1 MLEKEKEKEETSFK
15 KVFSNPKNDIT
26 WYQSIGLT
34 LCFGLIYASIFG
46 NPFATSKNEIDNAVT
61 VIQSPVLS
69 YLINTN
75 QKKTY
80 DMVISDFKSSVDS
93 AFIIT
98 KNLDINKS
106 EEELKKLIFNNSNMS
121 PTYLKINKETNVIE
135 LGLLKNSDELFN
147 KMTVKTNVKNGAVNL
162 SFINSDRES
171 IIVENEME
179 RLLAV
184 VRESMG
190 NSQYAIQWKI
200 KPGNQYIPSS
210 LDISILNLNDG
221 NISKNKNSNV
231 IVKKVGNDK
240 YRIEIKSEQVKK

>member
-1 MLEKEKEKEETSFK
+1 MLEKEKEETSFK

-61 VIQSPVLS
+61 VIQSPVPS

-80 DMVISDFKSSVDS
+80 DMVISDFKNSVDG

-98 KNLDINKS
+98 KNLDINLS
-106 EEELKKLIFNNSNMS
+106 EVELKKLIFNNSNMS
-121 PTYLKINKETNVIE
+121 PTYIKINKETNVIE

-147 KMTVKTNVKNGAVNL
+147 KMTVKTNVKTGAVNL

-171 IIVENEME
+171 
-179 RLLAV
+179 
-184 VRESMG
+184 MG
-190 NSQYAIQWKI
+190 NSQYAMQWQI

-210 LDISILNLNDG
+210 LDISILSLNDG
-221 NISKNKNSNV
+221 NISKNPNSNV
-231 IVKKVGNDK
+231 IVKKS
-240 YRIEIKSEQVKK
+240 RE

>member
-1 MLEKEKEKEETSFK
+1 MLEKEKEQEETSFK

-61 VIQSPVLS
+61 VIQSPVPS

-80 DMVISDFKSSVDS
+80 DMVISDFKNSVDG

-106 EEELKKLIFNNSNMS
+106 EEELKKLIFQRKYTAIISLVKDN
-121 PTYLKINKETNVIE
+121 ED
-135 LGLLKNSDELFN
+135 LKNSNL
-147 KMTVKTNVKNGAVNL
+147 MKNLIVDKY
-162 SFINSDRES
+162 SFIEKFKKEKIPFNQNSY
-171 IIVENEME
+171 NEM
-179 RLLAV
+179 
-184 VRESMG
+184 
-190 NSQYAIQWKI
+190 
-200 KPGNQYIPSS
+200 
-210 LDISILNLNDG
+210 DC
-221 NISKNKNSNV
+221 
-231 IVKKVGNDK
+231 
-240 YRIEIKSEQVKK
+240 